1 MGSVTNFSRKQ
12 RGSGESTTGNSCVL
26 HNTWYKSLISLD
38 LLAVTVS
45 WAGIAKPEFL
55 HRLWPAAVLV
65 LAFTILARLL
75 RAVDISGALGGALLS
90 FVLYITAGPGAFAGV
105 VTVFVLAWI
114 ATRIGY
120 SRKQLLGT
128 AEKRSGRTVSQ
139 IVANLAVAALCGAAS
154 SLSNWDSSLLLATVA
169 ALAEAAADTVSSE
182 LGQASTEH
190 PYLITTWD
198 PVPAGT
204 DGGVSLA
211 GTLAGTFAAFL
222 VALVCAVTGVITYRG
237 ILFATFAAVLGM
249 FADSYLG
256 AWLERRNRIGNDTVN
271 FLSTLTAAVLAILF
285 MRFVK

>member
-1 MGSVTNFSRKQ
+1 M
-12 RGSGESTTGNSCVL
+12 
-26 HNTWYKSLISLD
+26 SLIALD
-38 LLAVTVS
+38 LFAVTVS
-45 WAGIAKPEFL
+45 WAGISKPEFL
-55 HRLWPAAVLV
+55 HRIWPAAVLV

-75 RAVDISGALGGALLS
+75 RAVDVSGALGGALLS

-128 AEKRSGRTVSQ
+128 AEKRSGRTASQ
-139 IVANLAVAALCGAAS
+139 IFANLFVAALCGLAS
-154 SLSNWDSSLLLATVA
+154 SFNNWRSVLLLATVA

-182 LGQASTEH
+182 LGQASTEQA
-190 PYLITTWD
+190 YLITTWD
-198 PVPAGT
+198 PVPVGT
-204 DGGVSLA
+204 DGGVSFA
-211 GTLAGTFAAFL
+211 GTLAGTFAASL
-222 VALVCAVTGVITYRG
+222 VALVCAVTGVINYRG

-271 FLSTLTAAVLAILF
+271 FLSTLTAALLAILF
-285 MRFVK
+285 VRFVK